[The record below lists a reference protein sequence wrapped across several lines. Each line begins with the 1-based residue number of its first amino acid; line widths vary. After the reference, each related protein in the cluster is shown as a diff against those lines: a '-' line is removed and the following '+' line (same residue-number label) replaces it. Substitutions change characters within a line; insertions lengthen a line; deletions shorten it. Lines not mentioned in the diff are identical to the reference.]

1 MYKCPDLTGIRSGML
16 LVKSLYS
23 KGIEN
28 KDNQSRWL
36 CICDCGN
43 ESIVRSGCL
52 KGYTKSCGCLLY
64 KRKKYFDINLTYY
77 KSIQKNALSRDIK
90 FDVSIDYIWNLFLK
104 QDRKCALSGLEL
116 SFRNKIFNKKNISKI
131 EQTASLDRI
140 DSTKG
145 YIEGNV
151 QWVHK
156 ILNYMKL
163 DLSDSDFIKWCK
175 IINNN
180 NIFKD

>member
-104 QDRKCALSGLEL
+104 QDRKCVLSGLPL
-116 SFRNKIFNKKNISKI
+116 TFPKKNNNIESKKS
-131 EQTASLDRI
+131 TASLDRI
-140 DSTKG
+140 DSSKG
-145 YIEGNV
+145 YTKDNV
-151 QWVHK
+151 QWIHK
-156 ILNYMKL
+156 DINRMKNVYQQ
-163 DLSDSDFIKWCK
+163 DYFIEMCK
-175 IINNN
+175 LISNNHCE
-180 NIFKD
+180 IK